1 MLFFSFIKR
10 WNNKIILNEKKQM
23 NVNIDLE
30 EIDFWI
36 KAGFLSIKKIKPLK
50 LKLVI
55 LSEIKS

>member
-50 LKLVI
+50 TCYFIGNKKLN
-55 LSEIKS
+55 